1 MVNRYFTLLEFID
14 INDDGIADVV
24 LSPACNRR
32 FRALLKCGVE
42 SASRRGRVA
51 VGRLSVIRWINFY
64 QASLCSLHR
73 NQSDYRNEDGEE
85 EEGSFIEQLQKRRHL
100 AAKETKYDLL
110 HVILA
115 TSNVVERFFS
125 VARTTFGKNG
135 TSSPDHPGD
144 DSLFEMK

>member
-1 MVNRYFTLLEFID
+1 FID

-51 VGRLSVIRWINFY
+51 VGRLSVIRWII
-64 QASLCSLHR
+64 SIKPHCSLHR
-73 NQSDYRNEDGEE
+73 FACFCRYYSTSPTTENEDGEE

-100 AAKETKYDLL
+100 AVKET
-110 HVILA
+110 
-115 TSNVVERFFS
+115 NVS
-125 VARTTFGKNG
+125 RTTFGQERHVF
-135 TSSPDHPGD
+135 SRSPWR
-144 DSLFEMK
+144 